1 MRRDLLPAAAGLAFA
16 AAGLALAACSFDFGN
31 AAEGLR
37 AGEVRGRAVADRNGE
52 TGPSA
57 GVSVTL
63 KGAALTQATRA
74 TGLFSALPLP
84 PGRHTLLLRKGA
96 TLAAE
101 REVETGFGTDGQ
113 LEGIALGDVKLLKP
127 VSVSGRATL
136 PAFSGVTILSGV
148 VVDEATGATARLDS
162 AGDFRFPVL
171 SAGAHRLKVF
181 VRGDS
186 AGVRSRWVGGPI
198 LLALGEADAGQA
210 IALAPLALR
219 AASGSGRVQLRLRG
233 VGADLSP
240 GAVTITGLPG
250 AAADST
256 GLVDVSVPEGHHV
269 VRVTGPA
276 GLDGPGAA
284 FEVIA
289 MSGLVADAGTAYFV
303 APSAATQSALACASA
318 ADCACLDGTCTGTC
332 TSAVCASGFST
343 PAALVAASV
352 TFCPASAIDFCA
364 PASCTP
370 DPGDPALYC
379 ALPSGGNGTCLP
391 CGVACTEDGLAATA
405 PASGECG
412 VP

>member
-1 MRRDLLPAAAGLAFA
+1 
-16 AAGLALAACSFDFGN
+16 
-31 AAEGLR
+31 
-37 AGEVRGRAVADRNGE
+37 
-52 TGPSA
+52 
-57 GVSVTL
+57 
-63 KGAALTQATRA
+63 
-74 TGLFSALPLP
+74 
-84 PGRHTLLLRKGA
+84 
-96 TLAAE
+96 
-101 REVETGFGTDGQ
+101 
-113 LEGIALGDVKLLKP
+113 
-127 VSVSGRATL
+127 
-136 PAFSGVTILSGV
+136 
-148 VVDEATGATARLDS
+148 
-162 AGDFRFPVL
+162 
-171 SAGAHRLKVF
+171 
-181 VRGDS
+181 
-186 AGVRSRWVGGPI
+186 VGGPI

-250 AAADST
+250 ASADST

-269 VRVTGPA
+269 VQVTGPA

-303 APSAATQSALACASA
+303 SPAAATQSALACASA

-332 TSAVCASGFST
+332 TSGVCASGFAT
-343 PAALVAASV
+343 PAALVPASV
-352 TFCPASAIDFCA
+352 TFCPPSAIDFCA

-370 DPGDPALYC
+370 DPGAPALYC

-391 CGVACTEDGLAATA
+391 CGVACTEDGLASTA